1 MTFAADKKCA
11 GPLSA
16 EGHRRQIASGS
27 AIDKVSKVDGVAIAP
42 LGLVE
47 DVATLAKSFPEEED
61 FSLAVAE
68 TLIALR
74 HARGGKVDATPLRLR
89 LAGWYSCHYRHKR
102 ENGQKADMR
111 LVYRPSNKSIEV
123 KAFGH
128 RHVPSDF
135 YKLIRDG
142 QVDRL

>member
-1 MTFAADKKCA
+1 MVSKELM
-11 GPLSA
+11 LST
-16 EGHRRQIASGS
+16 
-27 AIDKVSKVDGVAIAP
+27 IDKVSKVDGVAMAP
-42 LGLVE
+42 LGLLE
-47 DVATLAKSFPEEED
+47 DVVTLAKSFPEEED
-61 FSLAVAE
+61 FSLAAAE

-74 HARGGKVDATPLRLR
+74 HARDGRVDATPLRFS
-89 LAGWYSCHYRHKR
+89 LAGWYSYHYRHKR

-111 LVYRPSNKSIEV
+111 LVYRPSNRGIEV

-135 YKLIRDG
+135 YKRIRDD